1 MLTKE
6 LIHKVFDHLDINT
19 RVELGL
25 TPRKLKIPKLC
36 RFESVY
42 CNKKKKMYDFAGLA
56 EDPPYW
62 IIRENI
68 EFDYFKTPDIYV
80 FNMGWEPYG
89 MTMYT
94 KTGPS
99 DTTVCY
105 NHIVKHSVKF
115 LSS

>member
-6 LIHKVFDHLDINT
+6 LINKVIDHLDINT

-25 TPRKLKIPKLC
+25 TPRKLKIPRIS

-42 CNKKKKMYDFAGLA
+42 WNEKKKMYDFSGLS

-62 IIRENI
+62 IIREGIN
-68 EFDYFKTPDIYV
+68 FDYFRTPYIYV
-80 FNMGWEPYG
+80 FNMGWEAYS

-94 KTGPS
+94 TTGHS
-99 DTTVCY
+99 ETTLCY

-115 LSS
+115 I